1 MIFSVFSYLSIFI
14 YLTGL
19 AYLLVNITRNPNFDT
34 SLLQRL
40 AALAIVSH
48 GIAAANML
56 FVEEGLDLSLFV
68 VFVLI
73 AFFTNTVV
81 FLSGTKKPLH
91 SMYLAL
97 FPISAASLF
106 LALIYPSTKSVSAVS
121 AYLQTHIL
129 ISILAYSLLAIAAL
143 HAILTGYQNWQLK
156 SKKQNFM
163 MRAFPPLQTMED
175 FLFELIWAGEILL
188 TLSLITGFLFYDDM
202 FDQKLLHK
210 ATLSI
215 VAWAVYAILLWG
227 RYSRGWRG
235 VKAIGWSWVGFTA
248 ILMGYI
254 GSKIVL
260 EFILI

>member
-14 YLTGL
+14 YLIGL

-97 FPISAASLF
+97 FPISAVSLF
-106 LALIYPSTKSVSAVS
+106 LALIYPSTKSIRAVS

-129 ISILAYSLLAIAAL
+129 ISI
-143 HAILTGYQNWQLK
+143 
-156 SKKQNFM
+156 
-163 MRAFPPLQTMED
+163 
-175 FLFELIWAGEILL
+175 
-188 TLSLITGFLFYDDM
+188 
-202 FDQKLLHK
+202 
-210 ATLSI
+210 
-215 VAWAVYAILLWG
+215 
-227 RYSRGWRG
+227 
-235 VKAIGWSWVGFTA
+235 
-248 ILMGYI
+248 
-254 GSKIVL
+254 
-260 EFILI
+260 